1 MSETEITAP
10 EQSGLTERDIDTVTG
25 EIIEIC
31 RQAQTMALSYA
42 VEIGR
47 RLCEAKE
54 LLQHGEWG
62 NWLKERVNFSQST
75 ANNLMRLFR
84 EYGSQQVV
92 VCGVLSNSQ
101 ALGNLPYTKALQLLA
116 IPAEEREVFAE
127 EHHVTEISTRELEQA
142 IRERDEALKAR
153 DAALE
158 AQKQAEQQRNEQV
171 KSDQAQIGALRET
184 KAALE
189 KQLGEVR
196 ANAAKDAKKGFAQ
209 TEKELTDRIK
219 ALESELAE
227 TQKAAG
233 QNQPD
238 AEAVKRY
245 EDEIARLR
253 KQAAMSDPDTTEFR
267 TVFDAVQ
274 VQIAKLTEIVNRVES
289 TDGEKANRFRQALQ
303 ALANKLIGGVE

>member
-1 MSETEITAP
+1 MSDTEITVAEP
-10 EQSGLTERDIDTVTG
+10 AALTERDIDTVTG

-31 RQAQTMALSYA
+31 RQAQIMALSYA

-54 LLQHGEWG
+54 LLPHGEWG

-75 ANNLMRLFR
+75 ANNWMRLFR

-92 VCGVLSNSQ
+92 VCGMLSNSQ

-116 IPAEEREVFAE
+116 IPSEEREEFVE
-127 EHHVTEISTRELEQA
+127 EHHVTEISTRELEKA
-142 IRERDEALKAR
+142 IQERDEALKAR

-158 AQKQAEQQRNEQV
+158 AQKQAEQQRTEQAE
-171 KSDQAQIGALRET
+171 SNQAQISALRET

-189 KQLGEVR
+189 KRLGEVR
-196 ANAAKDAKKGFAQ
+196 ANAAKDAKKNFEQ

-227 TQKAAG
+227 AHKAAG

-245 EDEIARLR
+245 EDEIARLQ

-274 VQIAKLTEIVNRVES
+274 LQIAKLTELVQRVEA
-289 TDGEKANRFRQALQ
+289 TDSEKASRFRQALQ
-303 ALANKLIGGVE
+303 ALANKLMGGV